1 MIAYQI
7 LEGLNY
13 LHKDLKIIH
22 RDIKPGNILVNS
34 NGDIKIGDLG
44 ICGKLEHTTDVTN
57 SWVGTTIYMSPE
69 RLNESSYSFSTDIW
83 SLGLTL
89 IELRTGVHPLLKD

>member
-57 SWVGTTIYMSPE
+57 SWVGTTIYMSV
-69 RLNESSYSFSTDIW
+69 LIISINFS
-83 SLGLTL
+83 
-89 IELRTGVHPLLKD
+89 LKIHLFKKKTARKTQ